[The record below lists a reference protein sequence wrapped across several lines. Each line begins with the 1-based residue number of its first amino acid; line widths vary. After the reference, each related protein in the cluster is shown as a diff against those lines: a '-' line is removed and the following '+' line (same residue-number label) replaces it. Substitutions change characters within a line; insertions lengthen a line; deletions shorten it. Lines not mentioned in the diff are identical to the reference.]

1 MGRPLP
7 CPEAPCLT
15 GHTENWLFWKQQRGL
30 GTSPVWSFL
39 HWGLILEKTLGS
51 TSPNSASNQRT
62 SLKADVLTTQLI
74 WGLPHC
80 YGTQL
85 CTATPTLFLGASSG
99 FQTTACSH
107 RWKSCFQPGGK
118 VGKEEEPQTTLSLT
132 THLIHP
138 MTKDYFRTTS
148 DPLRPWVMLGD
159 TQAAVTSPVIP
170 IVRTQSLKGMA
181 WPPHPQQPLG

>member
-1 MGRPLP
+1 MRVDLCAGEIPQEVIYLEQMFHK
-7 CPEAPCLT
+7 C
-15 GHTENWLFWKQQRGL
+15 
-30 GTSPVWSFL
+30 SF
-39 HWGLILEKTLGS
+39 
-51 TSPNSASNQRT
+51 
-62 SLKADVLTTQLI
+62 SLM
-74 WGLPHC
+74 GLPLVQMGWFFC
-80 YGTQL
+80 
-85 CTATPTLFLGASSG
+85 SSI
-99 FQTTACSH
+99 
-107 RWKSCFQPGGK
+107 KSCFQPGGK